1 MRLRAVGM
9 SRAAS
14 VYMLTAFV
22 SAALWA
28 GTTQPLAAQ
37 SEEENPLAGAE
48 ALGWVKGDPDAPITV
63 VEFTDVSCP
72 YCARFHEGT
81 RQALIDEFVPTGQVR
96 WITLTYVSG
105 MYPNSDALT
114 LAAECAGQ
122 QGMYEAYLTEAYR
135 ERDRWVSA
143 TDPVAMA
150 EARRFA
156 DGLGMDLDAF
166 ETCRSDVTLVERAMA
181 VMDLAKENAVRGTP
195 TWFVDGF
202 PVMGALPHG
211 YARQFI
217 VSQLPG

>member
-48 ALGWVKGDPDAPITV
+48 GLGWVKGDPDAPITV

-105 MYPNSDALT
+105 LFPNSEIPS
-114 LAAECAGQ
+114 LAVECAGR
-122 QGMYEAYLTEAYR
+122 QGRYEDFAGRVYA
-135 ERDRWVSA
+135 ERDRWVRARSA
-143 TDPVAMA
+143 AIRPIMDELAT
-150 EARRFA
+150 
-156 DGLGMDLDAF
+156 GLDLDAAAF
-166 ETCRSDVTLVERAMA
+166 AACMADPTVEQR
-181 VMDLAKENAVRGTP
+181 V
-195 TWFVDGF
+195 
-202 PVMGALPHG
+202 
-211 YARQFI
+211 
-217 VSQLPG
+217 